1 MAKKAIT
8 CREMMDVFLA
18 HKEEILK
25 KTLKVLS
32 FKMIEGSQ
40 DADKTF
46 NYVLVCPYCHEEFN
60 ESCSVSVAG
69 TSTHSIRCPHCGAYG
84 QGIANE
90 SPSNSNT
97 VHIAVKD
104 GDDIYLSTC
113 HTEYKLDSLGNVLEP
128 TIKFGP
134 FMGVYNTVSLAKTK
148 YEFKSEKAWYSFS
161 DSPDDYRKTTR
172 FFYSGLWYRTRMTSF
187 LFLGFDETEETSD
200 AYKVL
205 VSEGDKAK
213 IKKKSKEI
221 VFPVELTEKPPEIK
235 ISDLMNITARFEA
248 SDLVAHTKAY
258 TLHCHCCGHEWLDT
272 VPQGNEMKPW
282 ECPYCGAMQDIAYR
296 NHQIVMYVSDSEDM
310 AQVKIVKAYY
320 DSDKLFSDV
329 RPQLVGY
336 YEFDQKGRCKGF
348 ARTSYSETY
357 EHSWQTAKPNGKT
370 YSWDIDKFFISDL
383 NGILK
388 YSGLPEFIEQAPQ
401 NITKSKHGNIRQGE
415 TTSRDILSF
424 IYDTLRYDVVEKIVK
439 QGLAEEY
446 LASKADDYS
455 VSSKEDSDVIV
466 NLNLKAETVQDAFGV
481 SKALLKYY
489 RETKKKLGC
498 ELTMRTLQ
506 KLYAIDNAILGE
518 DAYWCDKFKV
528 PLTSITNIQKVVPL
542 SVAQITSY
550 LERVRIAQMFN
561 PVPAASEWRDYLD
574 ACKSL
579 DMDLTDRHVL
589 YPRALKTEHDVVMAK
604 QRFVVDETVR
614 KSFME
619 AVTEYKSLEYHR
631 NDYFIKV
638 PETMES
644 MFEEGRKLNHCC
656 GRYVDDVAEGK
667 AFVLFLRRKE
677 NPDEPF
683 LSIEVL
689 PDMSVQQVR
698 GMNDSYIS
706 VLKDYKEVSL
716 FLTYWAKMK
725 HLRLSMH

>member
-8 CREMMDVFLA
+8 CEEIMGVFLA
-18 HKEEILK
+18 HKEEIINKALNK
-25 KTLKVLS
+25 LP
-32 FKMIEGSQ
+32 FKMLEGSQ
-40 DADKTF
+40 DADGTF
-46 NYVLVCPYCHEEFN
+46 NCVLVCPYCHEEFN
-60 ESCSVSVAG
+60 SSSG
-69 TSTHSIRCPHCGAYG
+69 WRTTSTIPCPHCGAHG
-84 QGIANE
+84 TGIGGKE
-90 SPSNSNT
+90 ILQSEK
-97 VHIAVKD
+97 VHVAIKEED
-104 GDDIYLSTC
+104 NIYLSTC
-113 HTEYKLDSLGNVLEP
+113 CVEYKLDYYGTVLDP
-128 TIKFGP
+128 KVKFGA
-134 FMGVYNTVSLAKTK
+134 FMGVYNTVSYAKTK
-148 YEFKSEKAWYSFS
+148 YEFKNDKTWYSFS
-161 DSPDDYRKTTR
+161 DSPDDYRKTGR
-172 FFYSGLWYRTRMTSF
+172 FFYSGLWFRISVTSF
-187 LFLGFDETEETSD
+187 LCLGFDETEETSD

-205 VSEGDKAK
+205 LNEGDKAK
-213 IKKKSKEI
+213 VKKESKEI

-235 ISDLMNITARFEA
+235 ISDLMNITARFES

-619 AVTEYKSLEYHR
+619 AVAEYKSLEYHR
-631 NDYFIKV
+631 DDYFIKV

-706 VLKDYKEVSL
+706 VLKESKEVSL
-716 FLTYWAKMK
+716 FLTHWAKMK